1 MKTEIVHITLKDSK
15 ATVRIASGKVLS
27 WTIKS
32 KADLEELIELTKDR
46 YGEDTMININYIDK
60 GKNVTINSNY
70 VRKIIYPLFKQY
82 KRIRYVPDKL
92 IEVSV
97 SNKDI
102 QKDRIEKLKRDVVR
116 ARKSGDISLMDRL
129 FDEYLKLSR

>member
-1 MKTEIVHITLKDSK
+1 MKTEIVYIILKDSK
-15 ATVRIASGKVLS
+15 ATIRVASGKVLS

-32 KADLEELIELTKDR
+32 KADLEELIELIKDK
-46 YGEDTMININYIDK
+46 YGKDTMISINYIDK

-70 VRKIIYPLFKQY
+70 VRKIIYPLFRQY
-82 KRIRYVPDKL
+82 KRIRYEPDRL

-102 QKDRIEKLKRDVVR
+102 QKDRVRRLKQDIVR
-116 ARKSGDISLMDRL
+116 ARKSGNISLVDRL
-129 FDEYLKLSR
+129 FDEYLKLSG